1 MRLKGFG
8 YNFYC
13 EQLQLTPPNFCPS
26 SSCSADIEINGDSK
40 NIITIKD
47 GGLLAKIGLEVKND
61 GGNATLNLMDAEKD
75 AILASVEYPSLG
87 SIDGGSYDKDNKQIK
102 LFVGLTDETKDE
114 IIIDVAELVTA
125 YQAGQGIN
133 VSDDNTISVK
143 VDEANNDGGAL
154 TLSDNGLGINL
165 DGYATKDYVQEQ
177 ISGITEDLECDVD
190 LLAEKL
196 SALTPNL
203 TYDAETGEY
212 TYNAPSSKEEAD
224 QGGVIDQVWWMAS
237 HATASGGNYVEISEG
252 NRITTNDT
260 LSAKNEYETALGKNN
275 VSVSQGDIFHIKGN
289 DQPETAMSQS
299 NTVFSVGIGSDGDRK
314 NAFEVRENGEIWM
327 WVEGEYM
334 NINDLL
340 AQLAHEDDY
349 GNTYGN

>member
-26 SSCSADIEINGDSK
+26 SNCSADIEINGDSK

-47 GGLLAKIGLEVKND
+47 GGLLAKIGLEVNND

-75 AILASVEYPSLG
+75 AILASVEYPSLD
-87 SIDGGSYDKDNKQIK
+87 SIDGGSYDRDNKQIK
-102 LFVGLTDETKDE
+102 LIVSLTDGTRDE
-114 IIIDVAELVTA
+114 ITIDVAELVTA

-133 VSDDNTISVK
+133 VDEDNTISVK
-143 VDEANNDGGAL
+143 IDEDNNDGGAL

-177 ISGITEDLECDVD
+177 IGGITEGLECDID

-212 TYNAPSSKEEAD
+212 IYNAPASEEEAN

-237 HATASGGNYVEISEG
+237 HATAEGNYVEIKDG
-252 NRITTNDT
+252 NRIAPNDT
-260 LSAKNEYETALGKNN
+260 LTVKHDYEAAFGKDN
-275 VSVSQGDIFHIKGN
+275 VSVSRGEVFYTKEDLS
-289 DQPETAMSQS
+289 ETAMSQS
-299 NTVFSVGIGSDGDRK
+299 NTVFSVGTGSGDDKK
-314 NAFEVRENGEIWM
+314 NAFEVRENGEVWM

-334 NINDLL
+334 NITDLL
-340 AQLAHEDDY
+340 GQLAHEDEY
-349 GNTYGN
+349 TYGD

>member
-26 SSCSADIEINGDSK
+26 SNCSADIEINGDSK

-47 GGLLAKIGLEVKND
+47 GGLLAKIGLEVNND

-75 AILASVEYPSLG
+75 AILASVEYPTLD
-87 SIDGGSYDKDNKQIK
+87 SIDSGSYDKDNKQIK
-102 LFVGLTDETKDE
+102 LIVSLTDGTKDE
-114 IIIDVAELVTA
+114 ITIDVAELVTA

-133 VSDDNTISVK
+133 VDDDNTISVK
-143 VDEANNDGGAL
+143 IDEDNNDGGAL

-177 ISGITEDLECDVD
+177 ISGITEGLECDID

-212 TYNAPSSKEEAD
+212 IYNAPASEEEAN

-237 HATASGGNYVEISEG
+237 HATAEGNYVEITDR
-252 NRITTNDT
+252 NQIAPNDT
-260 LSAKNEYETALGKNN
+260 LTVKHDYETAFGKDN
-275 VSVSQGDIFHIKGN
+275 VSISQGEIFYTKG
-289 DQPETAMSQS
+289 DRSETAMSQS
-299 NTVFSVGIGSDGDRK
+299 NTVFSVGTGSGDDKK
-314 NAFEVRENGEIWM
+314 NAFEVRDNGEVWM

-334 NINDLL
+334 NITDLL
-340 AQLAHEDDY
+340 GQLAHEDDY
-349 GNTYGN
+349 TYEG